1 MTSSSRRDRRIW
13 RDSAEDADDEIAFHL
28 EMRERDFLDRG
39 LTAEQAREAARR
51 RFGRI
56 ETITQQVRAIDDQSA
71 RQKRRTGM
79 WTDFRQDVTY
89 AIRGLRRAPA
99 FAAVAIF
106 TLALGIGAN
115 TAIFSVINTALLRPL
130 PYADGER
137 LVFVW
142 NSHDGSADNLGPG
155 RMIDLRRQA
164 TSFSGFAGIAHI
176 SYTLTGSGDAEKIMA
191 SSVSSSFF
199 DVLGARPLLGEP
211 FHSNAADPSA
221 VVLSHGLWT
230 RRFGAD
236 PSIIG
241 RTIILNNRPRIVV
254 AVLRPDFFWP
264 SITARGGATSGPELW
279 VPGGPGDVPRNAVD
293 EDRDMTGSRNT
304 GYLRAV
310 ARLKPGVTVRQAQAE
325 LAAVGDRISREH
337 PEDGNRSAT
346 VRPIREQFFGQVE
359 RPLFVLAGVVTLVLA
374 IACANVAGLLLGRGA
389 ARRRDLALRR
399 ALGATRARIIRQ
411 LLTESTVLAL
421 AGAFAGLVLA
431 WWGTVTLGALA
442 PTDFIGDQPLHIDAR
457 VLGFALGVSILCGL
471 AFGAVPALQLSRD
484 ALAGA
489 LNEGGTRT
497 SGARRA
503 GRARDVLVA
512 VEIAVAVVLLVGS
525 VLFVR
530 SFMLLTRVDV
540 GLDTRNLLT
549 FEINLTGER
558 ARFQS
563 QQVQFYAA
571 LQQRLSQVPG
581 VRAVGAAVTLPIGG
595 DDFGTGYRAEGVPV
609 SNPNDAPHA
618 GFQVVT
624 PGYFAAMGIPVK
636 SGRDVRPSDTRE
648 AAPVVLINEQLAREA
663 WPGQDPIGKGIKFD
677 ANDQI
682 WMRVVGVVGDIR
694 HLGPSTPPRPEVY
707 QPDAQRSF
715 PFMAF
720 VVRTEADPGPIVPSL
735 RRAVAELDPALP
747 LGRLQTM
754 DEHLARSLSK
764 PKFFSTLVTVFG
776 GLAVTLALVGIY
788 AMMAWSVSE
797 RRQEFAIRL
806 ALGARNPVLVG
817 MVIRQALVLT
827 AIGIAAGLL
836 AARAATGVL
845 TGLLF
850 GIRPTDPAAFALTGL
865 IVGTVALA
873 ACYVPVRRAIRVDPV
888 SLLR

>member
-1 MTSSSRRDRRIW
+1 
-13 RDSAEDADDEIAFHL
+13 
-28 EMRERDFLDRG
+28 
-39 LTAEQAREAARR
+39 
-51 RFGRI
+51 
-56 ETITQQVRAIDDQSA
+56 
-71 RQKRRTGM
+71 M
-79 WTDFRQDVTY
+79 WTDFRQDAAY

-99 FAAVAIF
+99 FTAVAVL

-142 NSHDGSADNLGPG
+142 NSHDGSIDNLGPG
-155 RMIDLRRQA
+155 RMLDLKRQA

-176 SYTLTGSGDAEKIMA
+176 SYTLTGYGDAQKIVA

-199 DVLGARPLLGEP
+199 DVLGAQPLLGQP
-211 FHSNAADPSA
+211 FRSNAADPSA
-221 VVLSHGLWT
+221 VVLSHALWK

-236 PSIIG
+236 PSLVG
-241 RTIILNNRPRIVV
+241 RTIVLNNRPRLVV
-254 AVLRPDFFWP
+254 AVMRPDFFWP
-264 SITARGGATSGPELW
+264 SITARPGATAGPELW
-279 VPGGPGDVPRNAVD
+279 VPGGAGDVPRTAVD
-293 EDRDMTGSRNT
+293 EDRDMTGFRNA

-310 ARLKPGVTVRQAQAE
+310 ARLKPGVTVDQARAE
-325 LAAVGDRISREH
+325 LKAVGDRISLEH
-337 PEDGNRSAT
+337 PDDAGRSAT

-374 IACANVAGLLLGRGA
+374 IACANVAGLLLGRGS

-399 ALGATRARIIRQ
+399 ALGATRVRIIRQ

-421 AGAFAGLVLA
+421 VGALAGLVLA
-431 WWGTVTLGALA
+431 WWGTATLGALA
-442 PTDFIGDQPLHIDAR
+442 PTDFIGGQPLRIDAR
-457 VLGFALGVSILCGL
+457 VLAFALGASVLCGL
-471 AFGAVPALQLSRD
+471 AFGVVPALQLSRD

-489 LNEGGTRT
+489 LNEGGTRS

-503 GRARDVLVA
+503 GRTRDVLVA
-512 VEIAVAVVLLVGS
+512 IEIAVAVILLVGS
-525 VLFVR
+525 ILFVR
-530 SFMLLTRVDV
+530 SFQRLTRVDV
-540 GLDTRNLLT
+540 GLDTHNLLT
-549 FEINLTGER
+549 FEINLTGDR
-558 ARFQS
+558 AQIQS
-563 QQVQFYAA
+563 KQVQFYEA
-571 LQQRLSQVPG
+571 LQQRLAQVPG

-609 SNPNDAPHA
+609 PDPNNEPHA

-624 PGYFAAMGIPVK
+624 PGYVAAMGIPLK
-636 SGRDVRPSDTRE
+636 AGRDVRASDTRE
-648 AAPVVLINEQLAREA
+648 AAPVVLVNEQLAREA

-677 ANDQI
+677 ANDPA

-694 HLGPSTPPRPEVY
+694 HLGPWTPPRPEVY
-707 QPDAQRSF
+707 QPDSQRSF

-720 VVRTEADPGPIVPSL
+720 VVRTEADPNALVPSL
-735 RRAVAELDPALP
+735 RRAVAELDPTLP

-776 GLAVTLALVGIY
+776 ALAVTLALIGIY

-806 ALGARNPVLVG
+806 ALGAGNGVLIG
-817 MVIRQALVLT
+817 MVVRQALILA
-827 AIGIAAGLL
+827 AIGVAAGLL
-836 AARAATGVL
+836 GARAATGVL
-845 TGLLF
+845 AGLLF
-850 GIRPTDPAAFALTGL
+850 GIQPTDPAAFALTAA
-865 IVGTVALA
+865 IVSAVALA
-873 ACYVPVRRAIRVDPV
+873 ACYIPVRRAIRVDPV